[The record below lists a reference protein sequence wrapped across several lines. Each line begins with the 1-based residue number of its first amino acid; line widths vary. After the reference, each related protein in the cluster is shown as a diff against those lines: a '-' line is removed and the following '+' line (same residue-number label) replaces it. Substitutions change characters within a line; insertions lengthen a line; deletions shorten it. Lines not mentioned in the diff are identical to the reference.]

1 MKTNKTSPDKSTSKT
16 TTTTTHRSS
25 PSKPAALVRY
35 LEEENVA
42 IQAIQALTRN
52 LTVTR
57 HLWDKQKKEWI
68 EVPDGPTQVA
78 AARTLLAYTI
88 GEPVKRQEILTG
100 LTPAEAPAPE
110 ELKATIEKKIAGFVT
125 QDSVT
130 LPELLAARKALPGSV
145 VTEKPWTPEE
155 WVAHAK
161 RVHGIEADPD

>member
-57 HLWDKQKKEWI
+57 HLWDKQKKR
-68 EVPDGPTQVA
+68 VDRGP
-78 AARTLLAYTI
+78 
-88 GEPVKRQEILTG
+88 
-100 LTPAEAPAPE
+100 
-110 ELKATIEKKIAGFVT
+110 
-125 QDSVT
+125 
-130 LPELLAARKALPGSV
+130 
-145 VTEKPWTPEE
+145 
-155 WVAHAK
+155 
-161 RVHGIEADPD
+161 

>member
-1 MKTNKTSPDKSTSKT
+1 MTTNKTSSDKSTSKT

-25 PSKPAALVRY
+25 PKPAALARY
-35 LEEENVA
+35 LEEENIA
-42 IQAIQALTRN
+42 LQAIQALTRN

-57 HLWDKQKKEWI
+57 HLWDKQKKQWI
-68 EVPDGPTQVA
+68 DVPDGPTQVA

-100 LTPAEAPAPE
+100 PTPEEAPAPE
-110 ELKATIEKKIAGFVT
+110 EVKATIEKKIAGFVT

-130 LPELLAARKALPGSV
+130 LPQLLAARKALPGSV
-145 VTEKPWTPEE
+145 VTGKPWTDED
-155 WVAHAK
+155 WVAHAR